1 MEVPIS
7 ASSEAMATM
16 NFNQILGCRWDLLPW
31 QLAHIGSFVL
41 CSHLRSLKV
50 KVFRSVAHRL
60 VLTPQQ
66 CSTSNAA
73 VGQMNFREL
82 PFFGFLE
89 RVEIEIPGFQ
99 WISCFSF
106 NTFRFFAEFFM
117 KEEVGHCD
125 CVDPSQHYPFICPR
139 LYHIHSCPS
148 ISQYG

>member
-82 PFFGFLE
+82 PFLDFWNVLRLRFQ
-89 RVEIEIPGFQ
+89 GFQ

-139 LYHIHSCPS
+139 LYHIHSYPS